1 MNSRR
6 NHHNKSRNIEDV
18 ESRVTNL
25 EDDMQ
30 LFKNLMVKGKTHD
43 TVNKRLTIAEESV

>member
-1 MNSRR
+1 MQYPQLSEII
-6 NHHNKSRNIEDV
+6 RNIEDV

>member
-6 NHHNKSRNIEDV
+6 NHHNESRNIEDV
-18 ESRVTNL
+18 ESRVTDL
-25 EDDMQ
+25 EDDMK
-30 LFKNLMVKGKTHD
+30 LFKNLMIKGKTHD